1 MARRVEVM
9 SQGTR
14 RRNSHDDGE
23 KGSAMKSLFSTGGI
37 SRFSAR
43 RRWLI
48 VIGWVLALVIAGV
61 AATQMQTTFEGELT
75 NGSESVTAAKLIEE
89 RIGGDNTVTE
99 MVIVRSET
107 ETVDSSAFQLHV
119 ESVATELRAMDNLV
133 TGVVSYYDLEAAG
146 IPDATSMLAE
156 DNSGLLLQVEMGT
169 DVEAAGEHA
178 SSYLDTISSLNTSAF
193 EVMTVGDVS
202 GNEEILAVAA
212 EDLGMAQNYGLPA
225 AMIVLVVV
233 FGALVAAGIPIL
245 VGLMA
250 VAVAFGLASGVSQFF
265 ELDFFITN
273 MIAMIG
279 LAVGIDY
286 SLFIIERYRE
296 ERNNGIEKLDAITVA
311 GATASKAVV
320 FSGLTTTLALIGM
333 FLLPMTTFQ
342 SLAIGAM
349 LAVAVSVMAALTLIP
364 AALSLLGDRINW
376 PRLRRTQPETNVGSQ
391 NASGIWARITRT
403 VMRRPAISMILAI
416 GFLLAATAPIINLNT
431 GQTGFE
437 SLPESN
443 IKTAYAALQE
453 DFYVGTLAPVQIVVD
468 GDTNDPAVIVGGERL
483 IEALGQDPHFGM
495 ASIEVA
501 STNDLAVISA
511 PMQSD
516 ANAQESFDTIANLR
530 TEMIPEAFGD
540 APATVLVTGA
550 TSMIEDFN
558 TVLSDYMPIV
568 FAFILGL
575 SFVVLMIAF
584 RSIVIPFMSI
594 FMNLLSVGAAYGL
607 LVLAFQEGY
616 GEFLGLVHTP
626 VIEAWIPVFLF
637 CILFGLSMDY
647 HFFLLSRIREHFD
660 LTGDNDEAVAAGL
673 QSTGKIITGAALIM
687 VVVFGAFAAGRMVT
701 FQQLGFGLAVSV
713 LLDATIVRSILV
725 PSLMKVLG
733 KYNWYLPAWMSWMPN
748 IAIEG
753 KRPELGHAQP
763 HGQMA
768 PAPASGDD

>member
-1 MARRVEVM
+1 M
-9 SQGTR
+9 SQGKTR
-14 RRNSHDDGE
+14 RHWHDDGE
-23 KGSAMKSLFSTGGI
+23 KGSEMNSLFSTGGI
-37 SRFSAR
+37 SRISAR
-43 RRWLI
+43 RPWLV

-61 AATQMQTTFEGELT
+61 AATQMQTTFEGEFT
-75 NGSESVTAAKLIEE
+75 NGSESVTAAKLIED
-89 RIGGDNTVTE
+89 RIGGDAPVTE
-99 MVIVRSET
+99 MVIVRSES
-107 ETVDSSAFQLHV
+107 ETVESSAFQSHV
-119 ESVATELRAMDNLV
+119 DTVTTELRAMDNLV

-146 IPDATSMLAE
+146 IPDATAMLAE

-169 DVEAAGEHA
+169 DVEAAGDHA
-178 SSYLDTISSLNTSAF
+178 SSYLETISGLNTAAF
-193 EVMTVGDVS
+193 DVMTVGDVS

-233 FGALVAAGIPIL
+233 FGALVAAGIPIV

-376 PRLRRTQPETNVGSQ
+376 PRLRRKSAQTET
-391 NASGIWARITRT
+391 ASPDTGGMWARITHV
-403 VMRRPAISMILAI
+403 VMRRPAISMILAV
-416 GFLLAATAPIINLNT
+416 GLLLAATAPIINLNT

-443 IKTAYAALQE
+443 IKTAYSALQE
-453 DFYVGTLAPVQIVVD
+453 DFYVGTLAPVQIVVE
-468 GDTNDPAVIVGGERL
+468 GDTNDPAVVAGGERL
-483 IEALGQDPHFGM
+483 IEALGQDPNFGM
-495 ASIEVA
+495 AS
-501 STNDLAVISA
+501 
-511 PMQSD
+511 
-516 ANAQESFDTIANLR
+516 
-530 TEMIPEAFGD
+530 
-540 APATVLVTGA
+540 
-550 TSMIEDFN
+550 IEDFN
-558 TVLSDYMPIV
+558 TVLNDYMPIV
-568 FAFILGL
+568 FAFVLGL

-660 LTGDNDEAVAAGL
+660 LHGDNDEAVAAGL

-725 PSLMKVLG
+725 PSLMKSLG

-748 IAIEG
+748 ISIEG
-753 KRPELGHAQP
+753 KRPELGDIQP
-763 HGQMA
+763 KGNLA
-768 PAPASGDD
+768 PAPSGDD

>member
-1 MARRVEVM
+1 MG
-9 SQGTR
+9 QGTTR
-14 RRNSHDDGE
+14 RHLHDEGE
-23 KGSAMKSLFSTGGI
+23 KGSAMSSIFSTGGI
-37 SRFSAR
+37 SRMSAR
-43 RRWLI
+43 RPWLV
-48 VIGWVLALVIAGV
+48 VIGWVLALVVAGV
-61 AATQMQTTFEGELT
+61 AATQMQTTLEGELT
-75 NGSESVTAAKLIEE
+75 NGAESATATKLIEE
-89 RIGGDNTVTE
+89 RIGDNQSVTE
-99 MVIVRSET
+99 LVIVRSES
-107 ETVDSSAFQLHV
+107 ETVDSSSFQSHV
-119 ESVATELRAMDNLV
+119 ETVKSELLAMDNLV
-133 TGVVSYYDLEAAG
+133 TGVASYYDLDAAG
-146 IPDATSMLAE
+146 IPDATAMLAD
-156 DNSGLLLQVEMGT
+156 DNSGLLLQVELGT

-178 SSYLDTISSLNTSAF
+178 GSYLETISSLNTSTF

-225 AMIVLVVV
+225 AMVVLVVV
-233 FGALVAAGIPIL
+233 FGALVAAGVPIV

-296 ERNNGIEKLDAITVA
+296 ERSNGIEKLDAITVA
-311 GATASKAVV
+311 GETASKAVV

-364 AALSLLGDRINW
+364 ATLSLLGDRINW
-376 PRLRRTQPETNVGSQ
+376 PRLGRKKVQTETAAPNT
-391 NASGIWARITRT
+391 SGAWARITRV
-403 VMRRPAISMILAI
+403 VMRRPAISMIMAVAL
-416 GFLLAATAPIINLNT
+416 LLAATAPIINLNT

-443 IKTAYAALQE
+443 IKNAYAALQE
-453 DFYVGTLAPVQIVVD
+453 DFYVGELSPVQIVVD
-468 GDTNDPAVIVGGERL
+468 GDTNHPAVIAGGERL
-483 IEALGQDPHFGM
+483 IESLGQDPNFGM
-495 ASIEVA
+495 ASLEIA
-501 STNDLAVISA
+501 PNNDLAVISV

-516 ANAQESFDTIANLR
+516 ANSQESFDTVAKLR
-530 TEMIPEAFGD
+530 TELIPEAFGD

-550 TSMIEDFN
+550 TSMIDDFN
-558 TVLSDYMPIV
+558 TVLSEYMPIV
-568 FAFILGL
+568 FAFVLGL
-575 SFVVLMIAF
+575 SFVVLMVAF

-637 CILFGLSMDY
+637 CVLFGLSMDY

-660 LTGDNDEAVAAGL
+660 RTGDNDEAVAAGL

-701 FQQLGFGLAVSV
+701 FQQLGFGLAASV
-713 LLDATIVRSILV
+713 LIDATIVRSILV
-725 PSLMKVLG
+725 PSLMKIIG
-733 KYNWYLPAWMSWMPN
+733 KYNWYLPAWMSWVPN

-753 KRPELGHAQP
+753 KAPEHA
-763 HGQMA
+763 HGA
-768 PAPASGDD
+768 LKPATSGGDD

>member
-1 MARRVEVM
+1 MQ
-9 SQGTR
+9 SI
-14 RRNSHDDGE
+14 
-23 KGSAMKSLFSTGGI
+23 FSTGGI
-37 SRFSAR
+37 SERSAR
-43 RRWLI
+43 RPWLI
-48 VIGWVLALVIAGV
+48 VAGWILALVISGV

-75 NGSESVTAAKLIEE
+75 NGAESATAAKLIEE
-89 RIGGDNTVTE
+89 RIGGDHPVTE

-107 ETVDSSAFQLHV
+107 STADTPEFRTHV
-119 ESVATELRAMDNLV
+119 EQVTTQLGSMDSFV
-133 TGVVSYYDLEAAG
+133 TGVISYYDLLAAG
-146 IPDATSMLAE
+146 LPAADAMVSDDGRA
-156 DNSGLLLQVEMGT
+156 LLLQVEMGT

-178 SSYLDTISSLNTSAF
+178 RTYLDSIAALNSADF
-193 EVMTVGDVS
+193 EVLTVGDVS
-202 GNEEILAVAA
+202 ANEEILSVAA

-225 AMIVLVVV
+225 ALIVLVVV
-233 FGALVAAGIPIL
+233 FGALIAAGVPII

-250 VAVAFGLASGVSQFF
+250 VSVSFGLAAGVSQFF

-296 ERNNGIEKLDAITVA
+296 ERTRGLEKLEAIAVA
-311 GATASKAVV
+311 GSTASKAVV
-320 FSGLTTTLALIGM
+320 FSGLTTTLALVGM

-349 LAVAVSVMAALTLIP
+349 LAVGVSVMAALTLIP
-364 AALSLLGDRINW
+364 AIVSLLGDRINW
-376 PRLRRTQPETNVGSQ
+376 PRLRRSTQAPDLNSNQATGM
-391 NASGIWARITRT
+391 WARITRT
-403 VMRRPAISMILAI
+403 VMRRPAIAMILSV
-416 GFLLAATAPIINLNT
+416 GLLLAATAPILDLNT

-443 IKTAYAALQE
+443 IKTAYAALQQ
-453 DFYVGTLAPVQIVVD
+453 DFHVGTLAPVYVVID
-468 GDTNDPAVIVGGERL
+468 GDTQNPEVVGASERL
-483 IEALGQDPHFGM
+483 MESLASNQAFGT
-495 ASIEVA
+495 ASLEIA
-501 STNDLAVISA
+501 PGNDLAVISV
-511 PMQSD
+511 PLGTD
-516 ANAQESFDTIANLR
+516 ANADASFATVETLR
-530 TEMIPEAFGD
+530 SEIIPEAFGD
-540 APATVLVTGA
+540 APATVLITGA
-550 TSMIEDFN
+550 TATIDDFN
-558 TVLSDYMPIV
+558 TILSDYMPIV
-568 FAFILGL
+568 FAFVLGL
-575 SFVVLMIAF
+575 SFVVLMVAF

-607 LVLAFQEGY
+607 LVLAFQHGY

-637 CILFGLSMDY
+637 CVLFGLSMDY

-725 PSLMKVLG
+725 PSLMKTLG
-733 KYNWYLPAWMSWMPN
+733 TYNWYLPAWMNWMPDV
-748 IAIEG
+748 AIEG
-753 KRPELGHAQP
+753 KQP
-763 HGQMA
+763 SVQTQQPQGVL
-768 PAPASGDD
+768 APASAGDD